1 MSLDRD
7 ERKLVAF
14 ADPPRVLVVDDD
26 QEFRRSVTKIF
37 QKAGFRVSAATSA
50 SDADALLKQEKYS
63 LIVLDL
69 KMPGKSGVE
78 FLHEI
83 KAKTPASKV
92 IMVTAFGDAITLRQA
107 LAAGAAAFLN
117 KPVKRKELL
126 ESAKRALES
135 LPPEKAVANKQ
146 KQRHGGSLATPDV
159 EGGHQMIKLHR
170 ILFPTDF
177 SHCANQA
184 LAHALY
190 LAKQYKAE
198 LHLLHVHVLY
208 EDDPH
213 HPGHHFPDHQEIQA
227 RLQALA
233 ATQMASDVAAYGG
246 NDLKI
251 TQAQRRGIST
261 APAILEYAQEHDID
275 LIVMGTHGRRGL
287 GHLLLGSVAE
297 ETVRLAT
304 CPVLTIR
311 ERKEPMPIETIRRI
325 LVPTDFSEHARQALR
340 TAKEIAV
347 SYHASLQLLHV
358 IEPVHYPAFYMAE
371 KISYLDIVPD
381 ITAKASQALQK
392 LIEQEV
398 GTEVEAERHV
408 MPGRAAYDIVEFAKR
423 EASDLIVIA
432 THGLTGLE
440 HLLLGSVAEKVI
452 RRAPCPV
459 LTLKAFGK
467 SLI

>member
-1 MSLDRD
+1 
-7 ERKLVAF
+7 VAF
-14 ADPPRVLVVDDD
+14 VDSPRVLVVDDD
-26 QEFRRSVTKIF
+26 QEFRRSLTKIF
-37 QKAGFRVSAATSA
+37 QKAGFRVSAASSA
-50 SDADALLKQEKYS
+50 NHADELLENEKYS

-69 KMPGKSGVE
+69 KMPGKSGME
-78 FLHEI
+78 LLQEI

-92 IMVTAFGDAITLRQA
+92 IMVTAFGDASTLRQA

-117 KPVKRKELL
+117 KPVKRKEIL
-126 ESAKRALES
+126 ESAKRALET
-135 LPPEKAVANKQ
+135 PRPQ
-146 KQRHGGSLATPDV
+146 KVTPIKKKHRYGVSPTTPGV
-159 EGGHQMIKLHR
+159 EGGSKMIKLHR

-177 SHCANQA
+177 SRCANQA

-190 LAKQYKAE
+190 LAKQYDAE
-198 LHLLHVHVLY
+198 LHMLHAHVLF

-213 HPGHHFPDHQEIQA
+213 HPAHHFPDKEEIHA
-227 RLQALA
+227 RLRALA
-233 ATQMASDVAAYGG
+233 TTQMSSDVAAYGV

-251 TQAQRRGIST
+251 TQVQRRGIST
-261 APAILEYAQEHDID
+261 APVILEYARENDVD

-297 ETVRLAT
+297 EIVRLAP

-311 ERKEPMPIETIRRI
+311 ERKKPIAVETIRRI
-325 LVPTDFSEHARQALR
+325 LVPTDFSEHARQALL
-340 TAKEIAV
+340 TAREIAA
-347 SYHASLQLLHV
+347 SYHARLQLLHV
-358 IEPVHYPAFYMAE
+358 VEPMNYPAFYMAE
-371 KISYLDIVPD
+371 RISYLNIVPD
-381 ITAKASQALQK
+381 ITAKSSQALK
-392 LIEQEV
+392 TLITQEV
-398 GTEVEAERHV
+398 GNKVETESHV
-408 MPGRAAYDIVEFAKR
+408 IQGPAAHDIVEFAKR

-459 LTLKAFGK
+459 LTVKAFGK